1 MGTSSGSNGSRPASS
16 PGDRDRPA
24 AGASGLIPISAIA
37 AAVFILD
44 QLTKAWALSRLSPLR
59 PIVVIPGF
67 AELTLV
73 LNPGVAF
80 GIFAWLPPD
89 WRWLVTVFS
98 LAALVLLCSV
108 ALRIVPAG
116 GRLAQLA
123 LGLVFGGAA
132 GNLLDRWR
140 LGAVIDFVDLHWRD
154 YHWPAFNVA
163 DSAIT
168 VGVLLLA
175 AELAFTGRRGGAG
188 A

>member
-1 MGTSSGSNGSRPASS
+1 MIPV
-16 PGDRDRPA
+16 
-24 AGASGLIPISAIA
+24 AGIALAIFVA
-37 AAVFILD
+37 D
-44 QLTKAWALSRLSPLR
+44 QLTKLWALAGLRPAR
-59 PIVVIPGF
+59 PIVALPGLVD
-67 AELTLV
+67 LTLV
-73 LNPGVAF
+73 FNTGVAF
-80 GIFAWLPPD
+80 GFFSRLPPE
-89 WRWLVTVFS
+89 WRWLVSVFS

-116 GRLAQLA
+116 GWLGRLA

-140 LGAVIDFVDLHWRD
+140 LGAVVDFVDVHWRD

-175 AELAFTGRRGGAG
+175 AGLAFGRHGDEPERLA
-188 A
+188 